1 MTCIYDAWSAA
12 LKVGH
17 SQIQLRKEPV
27 FQQTMFDE
35 YIHVDG
41 NSSKAE
47 KVIRSIRRDI
57 SEEAYLNIYYASL
70 SADEDALQ
78 AIYNFLRIG
87 FAAGNTV
94 TRLYTNPHV
103 VKILEMMGFIGYPAS
118 DFQKLYHMRIGI

>member
-1 MTCIYDAWSAA
+1 MKIFTCQDRLEDIMTCIYDAWSAA

-57 SEEAYLNIYYASL
+57 SEEAYLDIYYTSL

-78 AIYNFLRIG
+78 AIYNFLGRLCSGKYCNPAIYQSSCG
-87 FAAGNTV
+87 KASGNPT
-94 TRLYTNPHV
+94 
-103 VKILEMMGFIGYPAS
+103 
-118 DFQKLYHMRIGI
+118 QGIQ

>member
-35 YIHVDG
+35 YIHVNG

-57 SEEAYLNIYYASL
+57 SEEAYLDIYYTSL

-78 AIYNFLRIG
+78 AIYNFLRVG
-87 FAAGNTV
+87 FAVGNTV
-94 TRLYTNPHV
+94 TRL
-103 VKILEMMGFIGYPAS
+103 
-118 DFQKLYHMRIGI
+118 

>member
-1 MTCIYDAWSAA
+1 MKIFTCQDRLEDIMTCIYDAWSAA

-41 NSSKAE
+41 NPSKAE

-57 SEEAYLNIYYASL
+57 SEEAYLDIYYASL

-87 FAAGNTV
+87 FAVGN
-94 TRLYTNPHV
+94 LSLIH
-103 VKILEMMGFIGYPAS
+103 I
-118 DFQKLYHMRIGI
+118 

>member
-1 MTCIYDAWSAA
+1 
-12 LKVGH
+12 
-17 SQIQLRKEPV
+17 
-27 FQQTMFDE
+27 MFDE

-57 SEEAYLNIYYASL
+57 SEEAYLDIYYTSL

-78 AIYNFLRIG
+78 AIYNFLRVG
-87 FAAGNTV
+87 FAVGNTV

-103 VKILEMMGFIGYPAS
+103 VKLLEIRRRVSNEAHHFREFAR
-118 DFQKLYHMRIGI
+118 FQSLDSRVYISQSGAQK